1 MEVVQIKNEMNTVPL
16 KNFSAV
22 ELDIFFTLCAKL
34 KNEDTRKIRFDLN
47 ELKKM
52 SNYTS
57 TSTKRFSAD
66 LESIYDKIIS
76 VTYKVGTESHYKKF
90 TLFTDYEVNLIDGY
104 LEVSVNENFKHLL
117 NNFEIG
123 QFTIFELNELTTFKS
138 NYTKNLYRLLKQYK
152 STGYFKI
159 DIQRFRDVLYIPNS
173 YRMSDIDKRILKPSL
188 KEFEEVFYNLKINK
202 QKSKGSVSHLEFTF
216 LPQKH
221 IKPQPLKLENP
232 NTIDELE
239 EKLKIGEYKQENP
252 LFNILSK

>member
-1 MEVVQIKNEMNTVPL
+1 MELVQIKNEMNTIPL

-22 ELDIFFTLCAKL
+22 ELDIFFTLCSKL
-34 KNEDTRKIRFDLN
+34 KNEDTKKIRFDLF
-47 ELKKM
+47 ELKKL

-57 TSTKRFSAD
+57 TSVKRFSDD
-66 LESIYDKIIS
+66 LESIYDKILS
-76 VTYKVGTESHYKKF
+76 VTYKVGTEDHFKKF
-90 TLFTDYEVNLIDGY
+90 TLFTDYEVNLKDGY

-123 QFTIFELNELTTFKS
+123 QFTIFELNELTKFKS

-159 DIQRFRDVLYIPNS
+159 NIKRFKEILYIPDS

-188 KEFEEVFYNLKINK
+188 KEFEEVFYNLKIK
-202 QKSKGSVSHLEFTF
+202 KIKEKGNTVSYLEFSF

-221 IKPQPLKLENP
+221 VKPK
-232 NTIDELE
+232 IDSLISNSDLE
-239 EKLKIGEYKQENP
+239 EQLKFGVHRPDNP
-252 LFNILSK
+252 LFKLLNE